1 MIERAIAS
9 KLLALAGKFP
19 VVALIGPRQSGKTTL
34 VRNLF
39 AKKAYV
45 SLEDPDRR
53 EFAATDPRGFLRSL
67 PGGAVIDEAQR
78 VPGLF
83 SYMQTLIDERGSPGF
98 FILTGS
104 QNFLLQES
112 LSQSLAGRVALLRLL
127 PFSLTELEAAGY
139 ALDEPETYLFK
150 GFYPRIYDREIAP
163 SDWYPNY
170 VQTYV
175 ERDVRLLKNI
185 TDLDAFQRFLR
196 LCAGRIGQVLNLSS
210 LGDDC
215 GISHNTARAWL
226 SVLEASYIVF
236 LLRPHHKNFSKRLIK
251 SPKIYFL
258 DPGLACSLLG
268 LGNQEQLSSHYLRS
282 GLFESMMIAEIV
294 KARFNLGL
302 ESNCWFWRDQS
313 GHEVDC
319 LLEEAGAL
327 VPIEFKA
334 GKTASPGFFH
344 AMQYWCNLAGVPA
357 ARAYVIYGGD
367 DNLAL
372 DQGNLVSWRKVA
384 SISAF
389 GRSAPGAD

>member
-1 MIERAIAS
+1 MIKRAIAG

-39 AKKAYV
+39 AHKAYV

-53 EFAATDPRGFLRSL
+53 EFATSDPRGFLRSL
-67 PGGAVIDEAQR
+67 RDGAVLDEAQR
-78 VPGLF
+78 VPTLF
-83 SYMQTLIDERGSPGF
+83 SYLQTALDERGEPGLF
-98 FILTGS
+98 VLTGS

-112 LSQSLAGRVALLRLL
+112 LSQSLAGRMALLKLL
-127 PFSLTELEAAGY
+127 PFSLAELGAAGY
-139 ALDEPETYLFK
+139 SLDEPETYLFK

-163 SDWYPNY
+163 TDWYPNY

-196 LCAGRIGQVLNLSS
+196 LSAGRIGQVLNLSS

-236 LLRPHHKNFSKRLIK
+236 LLRPHHQNFSKRLIK
-251 SPKIYFL
+251 SPKIYFY

-268 LGNQEQLSSHYLRS
+268 LGSKEQLAAHYLRG
-282 GLFESMMIAEIV
+282 GLFESMTIAEIV
-294 KARFNLGL
+294 KARFNRGL
-302 ESNCWFWRDQS
+302 DSNCWFWRDQS
-313 GHEVDC
+313 GHEIDC
-319 LLEEAGAL
+319 LLEAAGSL
-327 VPIEFKA
+327 MPVEIKA
-334 GKTASPGFFH
+334 GKTVSPSFF
-344 AMQYWCNLAGVPA
+344 AGLQYWRSLAGVPA
-357 ARAYVIYGGD
+357 ERSYVIYGGD
-367 DNLAL
+367 DTEERG
-372 DQGNLVSWRKVA
+372 QGNLVSWRKIA
-384 SISAF
+384 SVL
-389 GRSAPGAD
+389 GE